1 MTKTRNKMKITGLIL
16 TLVMTVSLLVIFS
29 LTTSAT
35 LNTDAAGG
43 CDGEHEGYTSLT
55 EGTIS
60 EPGNYYLTADLTAE
74 TSEPVI
80 SIECQG
86 TVTICLNGFDIYHTG
101 NFYNAIGIEAVE
113 GELTVNLCDCK
124 GTGEISNKDGGGGI
138 FFTGED
144 YHKTFNMYGGTIK
157 DCTFGI
163 TTSENMTVNM
173 YGGTITQC
181 RYYAIFQHE
190 DEGNGAAHVNIF
202 GGSIV
207 DNQEGIRV
215 TGSDCVTLTGSPVM
229 MYNYDGDIYFRLKAT
244 ITVKEL
250 NVSDKITV
258 QMEDYADGPIAVVD
272 TPDALD
278 SFESVYFEKYLVYYN
293 GKIVF
298 HGEEHQWVDA
308 TCVSPKLCELCGE
321 TEGEIDENAHRSDGG
336 ENCADCGE
344 HAFVT
349 INGETYA
356 ILGDI
361 TNTGIYFNHNESPAP
376 GAWKAGDGYLVLIVK
391 DSYYADVI
399 LYNATVD
406 VREIEDAVAVDIIK
420 DHLDYYVYGTNN
432 IYGNNRRA
440 FHNGTVG
447 EDTITNFIIDEDA
460 VLNIYGDSD
469 FDHLVVTSGEMNVY
483 GRDIS
488 GDVGMAMQVIK
499 SLTVK
504 EGATLTAVGG
514 KSDMGI
520 TVGIWVRKETVV
532 DGVLNAFTVNREET
546 EEKAILTFIVNG
558 DVVLN
563 CDNFNVYADYPGYE
577 IILSVPEGAGLTVPE
592 GIKLDLDSYTGV
604 EIDGELIVNGTLI
617 CTHQGGEA
625 NCTALAVCDICKQGY
640 GEKAPHDFSMTAL
653 SMTSCE
659 EPRYSVNYCAVCS
672 VFDESSREELPPTGH
687 EWEDATCTTP
697 KTCIYCRKTE
707 GKALG
712 HEWVAP
718 DVDWC
723 QVQAGCTRCGATEGE
738 NVAAHTWIDATYD
751 APKTCAVCGMTD
763 GEPLQQE
770 SESET
775 ETTESE
781 IENGGNQGGNSP
793 HGGTNKP
800 QGGGQ
805 AQKPDNNET
814 ETNTETDFG
823 SESDTPTESETKKPV
838 ADENKESAGIDNET
852 QKSGCGSSIG
862 LGVIAIVAVILLEM
876 IIFKKKEE

>member
-1 MTKTRNKMKITGLIL
+1 MTKTRGLRAVIT
-16 TLVMTVSLLVIFS
+16 TLLMLAIMLCGFAGFSAIAASADTV
-29 LTTSAT
+29 
-35 LNTDAAGG
+35 GG
-43 CDGEHEGYTSLT
+43 CDGDHEGYTILT

-74 TSEPVI
+74 TNEPVI
-80 SIECQG
+80 SIESQG
-86 TVTICLNGFDIYHTG
+86 TVTICLNGFDIYHSG
-101 NFYNAIGIEAVE
+101 NFYNAIGIEAVD

-124 GTGEISNKDGGGGI
+124 GTGEIYRSGGGGGI

-144 YHKTFNMYGGTIK
+144 HHKTFNMYGGTIK

-190 DEGNGAAHVNIF
+190 DEGNGAACVNIF

-376 GAWKAGDGYLVLIVK
+376 GAWKAGDGYLVLLVK

-399 LYNATVD
+399 LYNATID
-406 VREIEDAVAVDIIK
+406 VRAIEDVVAVDIIK

-432 IYGNNRRA
+432 IYGNNNRE

-460 VLNIYGDSD
+460 VLNIYGNSH

-483 GRDIS
+483 GRDVS
-488 GDVGMAMQVIK
+488 GDMSAAMQILK

-514 KSDMGI
+514 KSDIGFS
-520 TVGIWVRKETVV
+520 VGVWVIKETVV
-532 DGVLNAFTVNREET
+532 DGVLNAFTIGAQGTET
-546 EEKAILTFIVNG
+546 QETIKYIANG

-563 CDNFNVYADYPGYE
+563 CDTFNAYASYPGYE
-577 IILSVPEGAGLTVPE
+577 MILSVPEGASLTVPE
-592 GIKLDLDSYTGV
+592 GIKLDLDSYTDV
-604 EIDGELIVNGTLI
+604 EIDGELIVEGTLI
-617 CTHQGGEA
+617 CTHEGGEA
-625 NCTALAVCDICKQGY
+625 TCTAPAVCDVCKQSY
-640 GEKAPHDFSMTAL
+640 GDINENAHAWNEGVVTTDP
-653 SMTSCE
+653 
-659 EPRYSVNYCAVCS
+659 
-672 VFDESSREELPPTGH
+672 
-687 EWEDATCTTP
+687 TCTE
-697 KTCIYCRKTE
+697 K
-707 GKALG
+707 G
-712 HEWVAP
+712 
-718 DVDWC
+718 
-723 QVQAGCTRCGATEGE
+723 
-738 NVAAHTWIDATYD
+738 
-751 APKTCAVCGMTD
+751 
-763 GEPLQQE
+763 
-770 SESET
+770 
-775 ETTESE
+775 
-781 IENGGNQGGNSP
+781 
-793 HGGTNKP
+793 
-800 QGGGQ
+800 
-805 AQKPDNNET
+805 
-814 ETNTETDFG
+814 
-823 SESDTPTESETKKPV
+823 
-838 ADENKESAGIDNET
+838 
-852 QKSGCGSSIG
+852 
-862 LGVIAIVAVILLEM
+862 
-876 IIFKKKEE
+876 